1 MSEETKVVEPT
12 NQQAEVKTET
22 SLEPTVEKAKEMTF
36 TQQQLDN
43 IIKQRLDAEQ
53 RKHNKALEETK
64 KAEEEALKEKQIQ
77 EAKTKADLE
86 NLMKQRI
93 AEKDNEINRYKIEMK
108 KERVDN
114 SILSVASQNKAISP
128 TQVVSLMKD
137 KVRLT
142 DDNRVEI
149 LDNNSNV
156 RYNPQG
162 ELLTIEESVKEFLDS
177 NPHFRQGS
185 LSGSGS
191 QSAIEG
197 KTVKP
202 FNIQDL
208 DMSKPE
214 DRAKY
219 SEYRKERDSK
229 PTQINSTNK

>member
-1 MSEETKVVEPT
+1 MSEETKVVEPQT
-12 NQQAEVKTET
+12 QQTET
-22 SLEPTVEKAKEMTF
+22 QASEPVVEKAPEQTF

-43 IIKQRLDAEQ
+43 IIKQRLDAEKKKNERQ
-53 RKHNKALEETK
+53 LEETRK
-64 KAEEEALKEKQIQ
+64 QAEELEKQKQIQ

-86 NLMKQRI
+86 KLMQERI
-93 AEKDNEINRYKIEMK
+93 AEKDNEISRYKNEIK
-108 KERVDN
+108 KERIDN
-114 SILSVASQNKAISP
+114 NILSVASQNKAISP
-128 TQVVSLMKD
+128 SQVVALMKD

-156 RYNPQG
+156 RYNPKG
-162 ELLTIEESVKEFLDS
+162 ELLTIEESVKEFLDA

-185 LSGSGS
+185 LSGTGS

-208 DMSKPE
+208 DLSKPE
-214 DRAKY
+214 DRSKY
-219 SEYRKERDSK
+219 AEYRKKRDAGAIE
-229 PTQINSTNK
+229 INLNNK

>member
-229 PTQINSTNK
+229 PTQINLTNK